1 MASEIRVNKI
11 ENRSGLG
18 TVTFADTGVDLAG
31 IVTATTFSG
40 SGASLTN
47 IPDSALS
54 AVTAS
59 KLTGALPATSGASLT
74 GMASTDNVRTGI
86 LDVAGISTFRN
97 TMNVGAAV
105 TISESGIEASGIG
118 ITCANINGTQIG
130 GRRNLIINGAMEVA
144 QRGTS
149 STQDGLHSV
158 DRLNKDEG
166 GTDESVTQS
175 QVDVASGTT
184 PYTEGFRKAF
194 RLTNGNQTGGA
205 DVQDYTRI
213 TYKIEAQDLAKCGWN
228 YTSTSSFVTL
238 QFWIKSSVAQN
249 FYFIFNSAD
258 GGQTRSYVMETGSL
272 SADTW
277 TKITKTFPGDSQ
289 LAFDNDNGIGCYLY
303 IYGYLG
309 TSYADN
315 SVSVNAWKNVA
326 NPQTP
331 VNTTTWW
338 TTNDA
343 TLEITGLQLEVGPQ
357 ATAFE
362 HRSFG
367 EELSLCQ
374 RYYYVHLDS
383 GSSGKSFMNSNQYS
397 SNASYGHLQFACTMR
412 TSPSL
417 EIASGTNYYGVFGNA
432 TAQYVNDLST
442 VTTSPNGA
450 ELGGSTSMG
459 QGNSVWW
466 RAHNANSRVAFTAE
480 I

>member
-1 MASEIRVNKI
+1 
-11 ENRSGLG
+11 
-18 TVTFADTGVDLAG
+18 
-31 IVTATTFSG
+31 
-40 SGASLTN
+40 
-47 IPDSALS
+47 
-54 AVTAS
+54 
-59 KLTGALPATSGASLT
+59 
-74 GMASTDNVRTGI
+74 
-86 LDVAGISTFRN
+86 
-97 TMNVGAAV
+97 
-105 TISESGIEASGIG
+105 
-118 ITCANINGTQIG
+118 
-130 GRRNLIINGAMEVA
+130 MEVA

-149 STQDGLHSV
+149 STSDGYHTV
-158 DRLNKDEG
+158 DRIQKGEG

-175 QVDVASGTT
+175 QSDVASGTT

-194 RLTNGNQTGGA
+194 KLTNGNQTGGA
-205 DVQDYTRI
+205 DAADYARMV
-213 TYKIEAQDLAKCGWN
+213 YSIEAQDLAKCGWN
-228 YTSTSSFVTL
+228 YTSSSSFMSL
-238 QFWIKSSVAQN
+238 SFWIKSSVAQN
-249 FYFIFNSAD
+249 FYFIFNTAD
-258 GGQTRSYVMETGSL
+258 GGQTRTFVMETGSL